1 MPGGHTEIE
10 RVFREESGKARATL
24 IRFLGD
30 IDLAEEAVQDAFVT
44 ALQRWPREGIPPSPA
59 GWIITTARNRAID
72 VVRRDGKRAAKH
84 QQALEMRDVG
94 DPEPEHADL
103 QDDQLR
109 LMFTCCHPALGV
121 DAQIALT
128 LRLVAGLE
136 TDEIARAFLVPD
148 VTMAQRLVRAKKKI
162 RVNEIPYRVPE
173 AAELP
178 DRLPPVLTVT
188 YLIFNEGHTATK
200 GDALARADLSTE
212 AIRLGRT
219 IHQLMPDEPE
229 VKGLLALML
238 LVESRRPART
248 DALGHI
254 VLLAD
259 QDRDDWDKAMIEE
272 GQELVRECL
281 RRGRPGPYQ
290 IQAAI
295 NAVHA
300 DAPTAAF
307 TDWGQILRLY
317 DQLMAIAPNDVVALN
332 RAVVV
337 AELDG
342 PAAALP
348 LLDELHL
355 DRYLPYHVARADML
369 AREGRD
375 AEAVGSYRRA
385 VSLSGNDAERS
396 FLAGRIATLTSRE
409 PHPAG

>member
-1 MPGGHTEIE
+1 MS
-10 RVFREESGKARATL
+10 V
-24 IRFLGD
+24 
-30 IDLAEEAVQDAFVT
+30 
-44 ALQRWPREGIPPSPA
+44 
-59 GWIITTARNRAID
+59 ID
-72 VVRRDGKRAAKH
+72 V
-84 QQALEMRDVG
+84 
-94 DPEPEHADL
+94 PEPDDSAV

-109 LMFTCCHPALGV
+109 LMFTCCHPALSV
-121 DAQIALT
+121 DAQVALT

-136 TDEIARAFLVPD
+136 TDEIARAFLVPSA
-148 VTMAQRLVRAKKKI
+148 TMAQRLVRAKKKI
-162 RVNEIPYRVPE
+162 KVNEIPYRVPE
-173 AAELP
+173 EAELP

-200 GDALARADLSTE
+200 GHALVRHDLSTE

-248 DALGHI
+248 DEKGRL

-259 QDRDDWDKAMIEE
+259 QNREDWDKEMIEE

-295 NAVHA
+295 NAVHG
-300 DAPTAAF
+300 DATTAAL
-307 TDWGQILRLY
+307 TDWSQILRLY

-342 PAAALP
+342 PGRALP
-348 LLDELHL
+348 LLDLL
-355 DRYLPYHVARADML
+355 DLDGYMPYHVARADML
-369 AREGRD
+369 AREGRG
-375 AEAVGSYRRA
+375 AEAIESYRKA
-385 VSLSGNDAERS
+385 LSLTGNDAEGS
-396 FLAGRIATLTSRE
+396 FLAGKIAALTSRE
-409 PHPAG
+409 PDPSG